1 MEGNDIVENLDGMA
15 MWGIREC
22 VLSVSQYLLFIQAT
36 AKATRR
42 WVALRYLLK
51 TTIRDPAFL
60 TGVPAAEGPF
70 IQLMQTGQRFSCLHR
85 EFMG

>member
-1 MEGNDIVENLDGMA
+1 MEGNDIVENLDGPGNVGNQRMCP
-15 MWGIREC
+15 WC
-22 VLSVSQYLLFIQAT
+22 QSVSSFYSAT

-42 WVALRYLLK
+42 WVALRYFLN
-51 TTIRDPAFL
+51 TTIWDPAFL

-70 IQLMQTGQRFSCLHR
+70 IQLTQTGQRFSCLHR